1 MKNYRDLKVWQF
13 GMDLAIDIC
22 RLMESFPKYE
32 QYGICSQL
40 RRCAVSIP
48 SNIAEGHQRDSTKE
62 FLHYLSITRGSL
74 AELETQIVIAQRLDY
89 LTSEKSQHLLSQMDE
104 LSRMLQGLQAALR
117 RKLPKK

>member
-89 LTSEKSQHLLSQMDE
+89 LTSEKTQHLLSQMDE

>member
-13 GMDLAIDIC
+13 GMDLAISVC
-22 RLMESFPKYE
+22 RLMESFPKHE

-40 RRCAVSIP
+40 RRCSVSIP

-62 FLHYLSITRGSL
+62 FLRHLSITRGSL
-74 AELETQIVIAQRLDY
+74 AELETQIMIAQRLDY
-89 LTSEKSQHLLSQMDE
+89 LTHEKSQQLLSQMDE

-117 RKLPKK
+117 NL